1 MKSFFD
7 HLETV
12 KAQPHHVRKRVTLL
26 TAGGIASLVGVIWL
40 GSSLATGAFA
50 LPNTSFAQSTGYD
63 ASIATASS
71 TTGGNSQL
79 AGAAAALG
87 DSTAPAH
94 IVIINT
100 ATSAPTAASQSGQ
113 TTIPF

>member
-1 MKSFFD
+1 MKSLLD
-7 HLETV
+7 HLDTV

-26 TAGGIASLVGVIWL
+26 AAGGITSLIGAIWL

-50 LPNTSFAQSTGYD
+50 LPNTSFAQSTGYTVPV
-63 ASIATASS
+63 IAASS

-87 DSTAPAH
+87 DSAAPAH
-94 IVIINT
+94 IVIIDT
-100 ATSAPTAASQSGQ
+100 ATSAPAAVQSEQ